1 MIDLSYDEAVHT
13 YIGATIITVSALG
26 ALFVDRPGSPAWRQH
41 LWLGFALFLGWIVMG
56 SNESWTP
63 PADGNVWWTP
73 IVHLLSPNNAPKSWW
88 ASLTSPHTM
97 QHKISAL
104 CIVVPALC
112 EWFIRRRPDHPAT
125 AYLRWVA
132 PVALAAVAVIFVIH
146 RPNHR
151 PGGAGHDHMGMVM
164 VDPDKMRSE
173 LYQHWVFASAFLGAS
188 ITATLSRLP
197 ATAARVP
204 PRVWYAFMA
213 LGGIVFVTFRV

>member
-13 YIGATIITVSALG
+13 YIGATLITVAGLG

-41 LWLGFALFLGWIVMG
+41 AWLGFALFLGWIVMG

-88 ASLTSPHTM
+88 ASLSSPHTI
-97 QHKISAL
+97 QHKLSAL

-112 EWFIRRRPDHPAT
+112 EWFIRRRPEHAAT
-125 AYLRWVA
+125 PYLRWVA
-132 PVALAAVAVIFVIH
+132 PVALAVVAVVFVIH

-151 PGGAGHDHMGMVM
+151 GHDHMVM
-164 VDPDKMRSE
+164 RDPASMRSE
-173 LYQHWVFASAFLGAS
+173 LYQHYVFAAAFLGAS
-188 ITATLSRLP
+188 VTATLSRLP

>member
-13 YIGATIITVSALG
+13 YIGATLITVAGLG

-41 LWLGFALFLGWIVMG
+41 VWLGFALFLGWIVMG

-63 PADGNVWWTP
+63 PANGNVWWTP

-88 ASLTSPHTM
+88 ASLSSPHTI
-97 QHKISAL
+97 QHKLSAL
-104 CIVVPALC
+104 CILVPALC
-112 EWFIRRRPDHPAT
+112 EWFIRRRPEHPA
-125 AYLRWVA
+125 ARYLRWVT
-132 PVALAAVAVIFVIH
+132 PVALATIAVVFMIH

-151 PGGAGHDHMGMVM
+151 GHDHMVM
-164 VDPDKMRSE
+164 ADPSAMQSE
-173 LYQHWVFASAFLGAS
+173 LYQHYVFAAAFLGAS
-188 ITATLSRLP
+188 VTATLSRLP

>member
-13 YIGATIITVSALG
+13 YIGATLITVAGLG
-26 ALFVDRPGSPAWRQH
+26 ALYVDRPGSPAWRQH
-41 LWLGFALFLGWIVMG
+41 VWLGFALFLGWIVMG

-63 PADGNVWWTP
+63 PANGNVWWTP

-88 ASLTSPHTM
+88 ASLSSPHTI
-97 QHKISAL
+97 QHKLSAL
-104 CIVVPALC
+104 CILVPALC
-112 EWFIRRRPDHPAT
+112 EWFIRRRPEHA
-125 AYLRWVA
+125 AARYLRWVT
-132 PVALAAVAVIFVIH
+132 PVALATIAVVFMIH

-151 PGGAGHDHMGMVM
+151 GHDHMVVM
-164 VDPDKMRSE
+164 NPAAMHSE
-173 LYQHWVFASAFLGAS
+173 LYQHWVFATAFLGAS
-188 ITATLSRLP
+188 ATAFLSRLP

>member
-1 MIDLSYDEAVHT
+1 MTGLSYDEAVHT
-13 YIGATIITVSALG
+13 YIGATLLTVAGLG
-26 ALFVDRPGSPAWRQH
+26 ALFVDRPGSPVWRQH
-41 LWLGFALFLGWIVMG
+41 VWLGFALFLGWIVMG

-63 PADGNVWWTP
+63 PVNGNVWWTP
-73 IVHLLSPNNAPKSWW
+73 IVHLLSPNAAPKSWW
-88 ASLTSPHTM
+88 AALSAPHTL

-104 CIVVPALC
+104 CIVVPALT

-125 AYLRWVA
+125 PYLRWVA

-151 PGGAGHDHMGMVM
+151 GHEHMMAM
-164 VDPDKMRSE
+164 DPAAMRSE
-173 LYQHWVFASAFLGAS
+173 QYQHWVFAAAFLGAS
-188 ITATLSRLP
+188 VTSTLARLP
-197 ATAARVP
+197 ATAARIP

>member
-13 YIGATIITVSALG
+13 YIGATLITVAGMG

-41 LWLGFALFLGWIVMG
+41 VWLGFALFLGWIVMG

-63 PADGNVWWTP
+63 PANGNVWWTP
-73 IVHLLSPNNAPKSWW
+73 VVHLLSPNNAPKSWW
-88 ASLTSPHTM
+88 ASLSSPHTI
-97 QHKISAL
+97 QHKLSAL
-104 CIVVPALC
+104 CILVPALC
-112 EWFIRRRPDHPAT
+112 EWFIRRRPAHAAT
-125 AYLRWVA
+125 RYLRWVT
-132 PVALAAVAVIFVIH
+132 PVALATIAVVFMIH

-151 PGGAGHDHMGMVM
+151 GHDHMVATNPAAMQ
-164 VDPDKMRSE
+164 SE

-188 ITATLSRLP
+188 VTAFLSRLP

>member
-41 LWLGFALFLGWIVMG
+41 AWLGFALFLGWIVMG

-63 PADGNVWWTP
+63 PTTGNVWWTP

-88 ASLTSPHTM
+88 ASLSSPHTI
-97 QHKISAL
+97 QHKLSAL

-112 EWFIRRRPDHPAT
+112 EWFIRRRPEHA
-125 AYLRWVA
+125 ASRYLRWVA
-132 PVALAAVAVIFVIH
+132 PVALATVAVIFVIH

-151 PGGAGHDHMGMVM
+151 GHHMMAM
-164 VDPDKMRSE
+164 DPVAMQSE
-173 LYQHWVFASAFLGAS
+173 LYQHWVFATAFLGAS
-188 ITATLSRLP
+188 VTAFLSRLP

>member
-26 ALFVDRPGSPAWRQH
+26 ALFVDRPGSPVWRQH
-41 LWLGFALFLGWIVMG
+41 VWLGFALFLGWIVMG

-63 PADGNVWWTP
+63 PAHGNVWWTP
-73 IVHLLSPNNAPKSWW
+73 ILHLLSPNNAPKSWW
-88 ASLTSPHTM
+88 AALSSPHTI
-97 QHKISAL
+97 QHKLSAL

-112 EWFIRRRPDHPAT
+112 EWFIRRRPEHA
-125 AYLRWVA
+125 AARYLRWVT
-132 PVALAAVAVIFVIH
+132 PVALATIAVIFMIH

-151 PGGAGHDHMGMVM
+151 GHDHMVM
-164 VDPDKMRSE
+164 MDPAAMQSE
-173 LYQHWVFASAFLGAS
+173 LYQHWVFAAAFLGGS
-188 ITATLSRLP
+188 VTAFLSRLP

>member
-1 MIDLSYDEAVHT
+1 MMNLSYDEAVHT
-13 YIGATIITVSALG
+13 YIGATLITVAALG
-26 ALFVDRPGSPAWRQH
+26 ALFVDRPGSPAWSKH

-88 ASLTSPHTM
+88 ASLSSPHTI

-104 CIVVPALC
+104 CIVVPAMA

-125 AYLRWVA
+125 PYLRWIA
-132 PVALAAVAVIFVIH
+132 PVALAIVAVVFVIH

-151 PGGAGHDHMGMVM
+151 GHDHMMM
-164 VDPDKMRSE
+164 RDPASMRSE
-173 LYQHWVFASAFLGAS
+173 LYQHYVFASAFLGAS
-188 ITATLSRLP
+188 VTATLSRLP
-197 ATAARVP
+197 ATAAKVP

-213 LGGIVFVTFRV
+213 LAGIVFVTFRV